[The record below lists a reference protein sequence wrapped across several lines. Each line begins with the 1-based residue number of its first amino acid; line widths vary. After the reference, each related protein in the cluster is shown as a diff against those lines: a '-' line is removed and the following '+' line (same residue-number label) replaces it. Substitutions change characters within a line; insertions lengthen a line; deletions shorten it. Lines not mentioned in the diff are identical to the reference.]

1 MVFKFDKSINDLNSS
16 NFKLRDKIQSRK
28 SLKTF
33 DKFRYVRT
41 FEKSIV
47 ENASKE
53 QLPFQR
59 RSTLTGSFD
68 WTR

>member
-1 MVFKFDKSINDLNSS
+1 MMFKFDKSINDLNSS
-16 NFKLRDKIQSRK
+16 NFPNTRRLFFTLRNKIQSRK

-33 DKFRYVRT
+33 DKFKYART

-53 QLPFQR
+53 QLQF
-59 RSTLTGSFD
+59 
-68 WTR
+68 